1 MAKSNDML
9 YLSNHGDVE
18 EEKPIT
24 YTLLIYQLVTEVLY
38 MLYFVE
44 LW

>member
-18 EEKPIT
+18 EEYRYIYIT
-24 YTLLIYQLVTEVLY
+24 QMSISYGITGYV
-38 MLYFVE
+38 VE
-44 LW
+44 PW